1 MKHQAPSTNGSCD
14 AITCLVCLAGYSATK
29 TFVTDAAGKVIKR
42 DFNAGMLAPIES

>member
-14 AITCLVCLAGYSATK
+14 AITCLVCLPGYSATK

-42 DFNAGMLAPIES
+42 NFNASTVSAAG